1 MSRSRYILYSWS
13 FVKGLYNGSYMR
25 AFKQFPK
32 IQVCSSNL
40 SREAIKRLSWFDFYY
55 SHNLNISLTCR
66 YFGISRV
73 TFYLWRNRFNPRN
86 LKTLEFDTKTRRPKK
101 IRKMIT
107 PLWIQK
113 RIYEVRLNDLEK
125 SKYEIQAELKDEG
138 ILTGQTAIQKVIRR
152 HPELLN
158 TQHRQ
163 WLRKH
168 RHFKIA
174 RIKASVELKE
184 KELGSLIQ
192 VDTKY
197 FSILGDKY
205 YIFSAIDCKSRF
217 GFIYPYTTISST
229 SARDFIRRVREYFPF
244 EIKAIN
250 TDNGSEYLLNFHK
263 EILSWGIPH
272 YFTNPHCPKQ
282 NSRVERLHQ
291 TAEYE
296 YLNYQNLYPSLDLL
310 RDCCMMFNHKYNYKR
325 YHRALGY
332 KRPVDCV
339 NMLLTKDKGGLY
351 SI

>member
-1 MSRSRYILYSWS
+1 
-13 FVKGLYNGSYMR
+13 MR

-40 SREAIKRLSWFDFYY
+40 SRGALKRLSWLDFYY

-66 YFGISRV
+66 HFGISRV
-73 TFYLWRNRFNPRN
+73 TFYLWKNRFNPRN
-86 LKTLEFDTKTRRPKK
+86 LKSLEFDTKIRRPQHV
-101 IRKMIT
+101 REMT
-107 PLWIQK
+107 TSPWVQK

-125 SKYEIQAELKDEG
+125 SKYEIQAELKDQG
-138 ILTGQTAIQKVIRR
+138 ILVGQTTIQKVIKR

-158 TQHRQ
+158 TQHKR

-168 RHFKIA
+168 RKFKIA
-174 RIKASVELKE
+174 RIKASIELKE
-184 KELGSLIQ
+184 KDLGSLIQ

-217 GFIYPYTTISST
+217 GFIYAYTTISS
-229 SARDFIRRVREYFPF
+229 SSGRDFIKRVREYFPF
-244 EIKAIN
+244 KIQAIN

-263 EILSWGIPH
+263 EIKSWGIPH
-272 YFTNPHCPKQ
+272 FFTDPHCPKQ
-282 NSRVERLHQ
+282 NSRVERFHQ

-296 YLNYQNLYPSLDLL
+296 YLNYQNLYPSLELL
-310 RDCCMMFNHKYNYKR
+310 REYCMKFNYKYNYQR

-332 KRPVDCV
+332 KRPVDRV
-339 NMLLTKDKGGLY
+339 NMLQQQQKGKLY